1 MGQISSPTRTRLP
14 TKLNIDSKLKA
25 FKDKKIINKI
35 LNHLVSHMNALIK
48 KMEESDKKN
57 DKTVLSNLKQFLKN
71 DGKKF
76 GLKMKPEGTI
86 ERTNMKMQ
94 KGGSPTPSN
103 NANTDAE
110 PETTLTTVETNS
122 DIMTAAEGHLM
133 EKIKS
138 EGFTP
143 ENLAALKEIASIQQ
157 QIALREQQLAHN
169 DSLNQQEL
177 RHAETFFRGNVLT
190 RTMNSISRYI
200 VGVAAYYGAHHT
212 LQLANGLIGPITS
225 LVGSFCSLIFISFF
239 GAIADG
245 INGITSRIPFY
256 GGDAVPRPQDIL
268 NEILDEAMLN
278 ENAGGLPGI
287 IQAIERAGEGGYYL
301 SLMILFFLY
310 LGIFSIAYQIWNSED
325 IGIFWGFVRLRRN
338 VQQGPEQSITR
349 MTRTRSRS
357 RSTSSNEGRGSKR
370 SKNKTKNKKRK
381 NKRRSKKL
389 QKNKRRSKNKKQS
402 KKKKRKA
409 KK

>member
-1 MGQISSPTRTRLP
+1 MGQISPHTKTRLHTKTRSP

-25 FKDKKIINKI
+25 FKDKKMINKI

-57 DKTVLSNLKQFLKN
+57 DKTVLSNLKQFLNN

-103 NANTDAE
+103 NADADADNE

-177 RHAETFFRGNVLT
+177 RHAETFLEV
-190 RTMNSISRYI
+190 MY
-200 VGVAAYYGAHHT
+200 
-212 LQLANGLIGPITS
+212 
-225 LVGSFCSLIFISFF
+225 
-239 GAIADG
+239 
-245 INGITSRIPFY
+245 
-256 GGDAVPRPQDIL
+256 
-268 NEILDEAMLN
+268 
-278 ENAGGLPGI
+278 
-287 IQAIERAGEGGYYL
+287 
-301 SLMILFFLY
+301 
-310 LGIFSIAYQIWNSED
+310 
-325 IGIFWGFVRLRRN
+325 
-338 VQQGPEQSITR
+338 
-349 MTRTRSRS
+349 
-357 RSTSSNEGRGSKR
+357 
-370 SKNKTKNKKRK
+370 
-381 NKRRSKKL
+381 
-389 QKNKRRSKNKKQS
+389 
-402 KKKKRKA
+402 
-409 KK
+409 